1 MLALRIFYL
10 IVSIVVVFSFSAI
23 IFGVHFEYSEL
34 NKLESRLTSDIRHP
48 QHITYSRYLLR
59 TNLITG
65 YQCILKRDEYTESNQ
80 LHDGLKFCE
89 FVKWWEFYK

>member
-1 MLALRIFYL
+1 MLALRILCLLLFMAA
-10 IVSIVVVFSFSAI
+10 VSSFSAV
-23 IFGVHFEYSEL
+23 IFGAHFEYSEL

-48 QHITYSRYLLR
+48 QHITHSRYLLR

-65 YQCILKRDEYTESNQ
+65 YRCIMKRDGNTKSTQ

-89 FVKWWEFYK
+89 FVKWWKFDK